1 MLFLKTKSFL
11 YQQISEK
18 RPSKAVLMRQMLQCM
33 KTQGSKDAAL
43 KKPTCLPPYSTLYN
57 KHLKSIRIQALIF
70 CLFVFHFHWASTN
83 RNAENTLSDRFYW
96 NIIALQCHVS
106 FCCTAARISHMYTHM
121 PLVLHLPL
129 TLSFHPS
136 MSSPSTELSSL
147 CYTAASPQLATV
159 Q

>member
-1 MLFLKTKSFL
+1 
-11 YQQISEK
+11 
-18 RPSKAVLMRQMLQCM
+18 MRQMLQCM

-57 KHLKSIRIQALIF
+57 RHLKFIRIQALIF
-70 CLFVFHFHWASTN
+70 CLFVFRFHWASTN
-83 RNAENTLSDRFYW
+83 RNAENTLSDSFFFYW

-106 FCCTAARISHMYTHM
+106 FCCTAARISHMYTYM

-136 MSSPSTELSSL
+136 VSSPSTELSSV
-147 CYTAASPQLATV
+147 CCTAASPQLAIV